1 VINEIY
7 RAGLVNSGRQHCTNM
22 TTKTAPVLRTVR
34 RAKVQWVSNADT
46 LGEVETKE
54 IDVFYFSP
62 TTKEL
67 KAAQAE
73 ALQKFKDD
81 PNTIIWASDKL
92 IDRIHSIPEKK
103 VGEGQEFP
111 LTIDW
116 LDEQDMTNIR
126 NIREGI
132 EADQAPKAQPPK

>member
-34 RAKVQWVSNADT
+34 GTKIQWIFNTEV
-46 LGEVETKE
+46 LGVVEERE
-54 IDVFYFSP
+54 IDILYFSP

-67 KAAQAE
+67 KASQAE
-73 ALQKFKDD
+73 VQQKFKDD
-81 PNTIIWASDKL
+81 PNTIIWVSDNL
-92 IDRIHSIPEKK
+92 IKRIHSIPEFK

-116 LDEQDMTNIR
+116 LDEQDMANIR